1 MTAIAAPDENFYRK
15 FPRQARSRARV
26 ERILQA
32 ARTLLERDGLQRL
45 TTNRIAGEAQ
55 VDIASLYQ
63 YFSGKEAILYT
74 LAERWI
80 AGVHGVY
87 ERHQGLILAGQ
98 PLVVTLRRIRAEVDA
113 LPDNEWNWRHLAGPM
128 TIVPALIEL
137 ERGHETVTTLFWTA
151 ALRWYGAQGDDDTV
165 RALARMLYVQ
175 VDSALTLAG
184 RLPAAQ
190 AAHVVRWQRRQSIAL
205 LREVLPRRARPH
217 GR

>member
-1 MTAIAAPDENFYRK
+1 MPAVAASDESFYRK
-15 FPRQARSRARV
+15 LPRQARSRARV

-45 TTNRIAGEAQ
+45 TTNRIASEAQ

-80 AGVHGVY
+80 ADVHGVY
-87 ERHQGLILAGQ
+87 ARHQELIRAGQ
-98 PLVVTLRRIRAEVDA
+98 PLVLTLRRIRAEVDD
-113 LPDNEWNWRHLAGPM
+113 LPYNDWNWRHLAGPM

-137 ERGHETVTTLFWTA
+137 ERQHETVTTLFWTA
-151 ALRWYGAQGDDDTV
+151 ALRWYGALGDDDRV
-165 RALARMLYVQ
+165 QALARMLYVQ
-175 VDSALTLAG
+175 VDSALTLAA

-190 AAHVVRWQRRQSIAL
+190 AAHVIHWQRRQTVAL
-205 LREVLPRRARPH
+205 LREVLPRPARP
-217 GR
+217 